1 MRTIA
6 ISIDEESLAAIDR
19 LARGS
24 RAGKARVNRSEVIR
38 RAIQEFVARQ
48 RKRSRE
54 EGDRK
59 VLSRNREQIARQARA
74 LVSEQ
79 AEL

>member
-19 LARGS
+19 LARVS
-24 RAGKARVNRSEVIR
+24 RGGKTRVNRSEVIR

-54 EGDRK
+54 AADRRA
-59 VLSRNREQIARQARA
+59 LSRNREQIERQVRA
-74 LVSEQ
+74 LVSER